1 MSHVLLERTNHAS
14 DTIYKYQKGKFVMA
28 TPDILPLHTDLQ
40 FQAGKREE
48 VLGAWDQGLDHLG
61 VNVRYNTDVRAI
73 TKKDDIF
80 TLSLSD
86 GDNILAENV
95 VLAIGLQGNINK
107 LRCDGADL
115 PLLQYQLDDPD
126 EYEAEAIV
134 VVGAGDAEIENA
146 VALSRRNTVSI
157 INRRGEFVRVKQ
169 GNLSLIL
176 GAISKGDIE
185 CYYSSSTARIEADA
199 IILETDNGKAKVP
212 CAA

>member
-1 MSHVLLERTNHAS
+1 M
-14 DTIYKYQKGKFVMA
+14 
-28 TPDILPLHTDLQ
+28 
-40 FQAGKREE
+40 
-48 VLGAWDQGLDHLG
+48 
-61 VNVRYNTDVRAI
+61 
-73 TKKDDIF
+73 
-80 TLSLSD
+80 
-86 GDNILAENV
+86 